1 MQDAGKDQ
9 PSPGA
14 AEHSIAKK
22 TLMMRKDTTQLELA
36 KAGGVTE
43 VHQFLCLFWE
53 ITFQQGI

>member
-36 KAGGVTE
+36 KAGGVT
-43 VHQFLCLFWE
+43 
-53 ITFQQGI
+53 